1 MVASAGKE
9 DMDSIRPEVV
19 ECRNVFRVH
28 VMVRPEERAIHIKC
42 GKAHC
47 TDVREWERKVH
58 GVFYGSV

>member
-1 MVASAGKE
+1 
-9 DMDSIRPEVV
+9 MDSVCLKAV

-28 VMVRPEERAIHIKC
+28 VMVRPEERAIHIKG

-58 GVFYGSV
+58 GVFYGSA

>member
-1 MVASAGKE
+1 MVASASE
-9 DMDSIRPEVV
+9 ENMDSVCLKAV

-28 VMVRPEERAIHIKC
+28 VMVRPEERAIHIKG

-58 GVFYGSV
+58 GVFYGSA